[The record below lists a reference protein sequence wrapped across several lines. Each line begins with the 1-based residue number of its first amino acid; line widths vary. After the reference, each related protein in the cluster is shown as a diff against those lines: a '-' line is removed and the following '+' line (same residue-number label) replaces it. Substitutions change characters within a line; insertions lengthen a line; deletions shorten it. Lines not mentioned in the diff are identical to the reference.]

1 MMTEVVLLPGWG
13 LGCAPLEPLAEAL
26 REQGFSVQ
34 LSPLPGRATGQIST
48 WLDELEHRC
57 TQNAWLLG
65 WSLGGQLATL
75 LAARRAER
83 CPGLITLASNPCFV
97 QREDWPCAMAQDTFK
112 SFAEHLQQ
120 APQAT
125 VRRFALLCAQ
135 GDEQPRALSKRLQ
148 QDGCSDPEV
157 LQAGLHFLSE
167 LDTRKTLQ
175 HIKCSQLHLLAEQ
188 DQLVPQ
194 ELAQAVRYLVP
205 QAQIELRA
213 GAHAALLF
221 DEAVA
226 VRIARFIREH
236 S

>member
-1 MMTEVVLLPGWG
+1 MMTEVLLLPGWG
-13 LGCAPLEPLAEAL
+13 LGCAPLESLAEAL

-34 LSPLPGRATGQIST
+34 LPPLPERATGQISH
-48 WLDELEHRC
+48 WLDELEHHC
-57 TQNAWLLG
+57 TQDAWLLG

-75 LAARRAER
+75 LATRHGER
-83 CPGLITLASNPCFV
+83 CSGLITLASNPCFV
-97 QREDWPCAMAQDTFK
+97 QREDWPCAMAQDTLK

-135 GDEQPRALSKRLQ
+135 GDEQPRALGRKLPPEAHSE
-148 QDGCSDPEV
+148 PEV

-175 HIKCSQLHLLAEQ
+175 HLKCRQLHLLAEQ

-194 ELAQAVRYLVP
+194 ELAQVVRSLVP
-205 QAQIELRA
+205 QAQVELRA
-213 GAHAALLF
+213 GAHASLLF